1 MKIITY
7 YECEVCGERFKYEEN
22 CQAHELWHN
31 LGDLFSSGAKF
42 YDQEGN
48 LLTIDNLKDVGD
60 FADIVFGI
68 DCPSI
73 KAADNIQEIWE
84 KSGRATPFED
94 IETAAAPCRI
104 MYNPETY
111 SWFNADEEL
120 ARIKKQFG
128 EK

>member
-22 CQAHELWHN
+22 CQAHELRHS

-48 LLTIDNLKDVGD
+48 LLTIDDLKDVED
-60 FADIVFGI
+60 FVDIVFGI

-73 KAADNIQEIWE
+73 KVADNIQKFWE
-84 KSGRATPFED
+84 KSGYTAPFED
-94 IETAAAPCRI
+94 IGTAAAPCRI